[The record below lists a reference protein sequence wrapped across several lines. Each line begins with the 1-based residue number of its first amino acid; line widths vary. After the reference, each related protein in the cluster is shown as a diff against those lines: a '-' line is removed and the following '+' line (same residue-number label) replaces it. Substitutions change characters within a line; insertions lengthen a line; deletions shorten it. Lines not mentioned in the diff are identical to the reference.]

1 MIGWADIE
9 KALVDWLGT
18 ATGCPVLLSDQRAPQ
33 PSRPYVTLR
42 LDGPEVVGTDE
53 LRASTDLD
61 QDPGEEVRL
70 ELRGQRT
77 FTASINVY
85 SQQRPSNAHPYDHT
99 KSARHLAESIQ
110 ASLALPS
117 ALASLY
123 AAGLS
128 VVAAGPVQNLT
139 FLQDADHVERMQ
151 MDVRLA
157 TASSV
162 SERTGYIATVDVAQE
177 QEAP

>member
-1 MIGWADIE
+1 MIDWSAIE
-9 KALVDWLGT
+9 KALVAWLED
-18 ATGCPVLLSDQRAPQ
+18 ATGCPVLVADQRAPQ
-33 PSRPYVTLR
+33 PSPPYVTLR
-42 LDGPEVVGTDE
+42 IDGPEVVGSDE
-53 LRASTDLD
+53 IRVSSDLA

-85 SQQRPSNAHPYDHT
+85 SQQRPTASAPYDHA